1 MGRYDKIRVYDGSQW
16 RTPTQIKVYHN
27 GWQDLDTATSY
38 STKPLYVYDSDLN
51 LKRVTLNR
59 RDYTTVVDQYTV
71 GQFTLKPASG
81 YCYATNS
88 NNVGKFPWDLNVT
101 IRKTQAEE
109 QQIFWCGTKT
119 SGSYIRVRWLA
130 NGKISVDNRWDGNSV
145 DTVTTPDAVS
155 INTWHTLRVYT
166 PKGSSTVQIWV
177 DGVKVATGTLNNF
190 FQIINAT
197 TKVGDT
203 YINFKNNFK
212 AAGCK
217 YSNKAYTCEFNAS
230 TANGTG
236 SNTADYQNVTHYAE
250 TQSHTVYE

>member
-16 RTPTQIKVYHN
+16 RIPTQIKVFN
-27 GWQDLDTATSY
+27 TVWQDLGTDTST
-38 STKPLYVYDSDLN
+38 STKSLYVYDSN
-51 LKRVTLNR
+51 RTPQRATLNR
-59 RDYTTVVDQYTV
+59 HDVPVTVDQYTV

-88 NNVGKFPWDLNVT
+88 SNVGKYPWNLNVT
-101 IRKTQAEE
+101 IRKTRDVE

-130 NGKISVDNRWDGNSV
+130 DGKISVDNRWDGNTV
-145 DTVTTPDAVS
+145 DSVTTSDAVS

-177 DGVKVATGTLNNF
+177 DGVKVKTGTLNNF
-190 FQIINAT
+190 FQITNAT

-203 YINFKNNFK
+203 YINFKNNFT
-212 AAGCK
+212 ASGCK
-217 YSNKAYTCEFNAS
+217 YSNKAYTCDFNAS

-236 SNTADYQNVTHYAE
+236 SRTADFQNVTHYE
-250 TQSHTVYE
+250 DIQYHTEYI